1 MKNNTK
7 LADMTL
13 EPSMNRES
21 KATGDLKLSTFV
33 ITLFYELQKTNVR
46 ISPRCAHLPS
56 YARSHEWI
64 QFSFPRQ

>member
-13 EPSMNRES
+13 EPSMHRES

-33 ITLFYELQKTNVR
+33 ITLF
-46 ISPRCAHLPS
+46 
-56 YARSHEWI
+56 
-64 QFSFPRQ
+64 

>member
-33 ITLFYELQKTNVR
+33 ITLF
-46 ISPRCAHLPS
+46 
-56 YARSHEWI
+56 
-64 QFSFPRQ
+64 